1 MKNKKEIQGLKKAVS
16 VLKAEI
22 QWCKDNPNMLTP
34 EQHEWF
40 VAGIKQS
47 IYLIEK
53 MITITV
59 EDEFTFERSP
69 LTDAIETANVNYVQL
84 LQKEFF
90 DGYSDTVIRRKNE
103 NQ

>member
-40 VAGIKQS
+40 VAGINQS

-53 MITITV
+53 MITIVV
-59 EDEFTFERSP
+59 EDDNFVEVTP
-69 LTDAIETANVNYVQL
+69 LMETLDEANRNYWKR
-84 LQKEFF
+84 LQKEYYA
-90 DGYSDTVIRRKNE
+90 GYSEKRPMRIG
-103 NQ
+103 